1 MNKTTKR
8 LLFAVLILLLF
19 LLTVYF
25 VLALYYR
32 EGFSLNTWI
41 NGVYCTGKTVEE
53 VNSELLS
60 HTEAPDVVIVNK
72 AGEKYT
78 ITLADVDYHADFSS
92 ALEAYR
98 QEQNPYLW
106 VDNVLFH
113 SRRTLA
119 PAVTVDEE
127 ALRRAYNALDF
138 VQTEQKRIKDYS
150 LTRDAEGAYVFT
162 DGLSD
167 RIDLEKAFL
176 ALKQIVEN
184 GQETLNLQ
192 ESGCY
197 YEITPDESQK
207 ALRNLWKEIERFQT
221 CDIVYCFGE
230 ERHPMIA
237 ADCAFFLTAENGL
250 PVQDEKG
257 SFVLDEEAVTA
268 YVQSLAEEYDGYGRT
283 RQFHSTRG
291 DVITIDGGTYGSK
304 MDRKKETAYLLEHL
318 LDPGVHTGTPQSH
331 IPSYEREAFCYGKN
345 DIGDTYIEVDMTEQ
359 KMYYYEKGVL
369 KLDTEIVTGN
379 MRRRMGT
386 PEGVN
391 FVYNKQK
398 NRVLR
403 GPGYA
408 SPVKFWMPVKG
419 GIGIH
424 DAGWRKEFGGDIY
437 QTAGSHGCINLPPSV
452 AKTIFDNI
460 SAGTPV
466 ICYNLPGTEKSTTS
480 GTAKPAE
487 TKPAETTAP
496 AETPAPAETQAPAP
510 AETQAPG
517 PAPTTA
523 PTQAETKAPET
534 AAPTQAGPGG
544 PSGDNGGNIAVGP
557 GA

>member
-1 MNKTTKR
+1 MKRTTKKVF
-8 LLFAVLILLLF
+8 FAVLMMLLF
-19 LLTVYF
+19 LLAVYV
-25 VLALYYR
+25 VLAFYYR

-60 HTEAPDVVIVNK
+60 RTEAPNIVITDKTGETYTISLADADYRADYSN
-72 AGEKYT
+72 GLEKYR
-78 ITLADVDYHADFSS
+78 L
-92 ALEAYR
+92 
-98 QEQNPYLW
+98 EQNPYLW

-119 PAVTVDEE
+119 PAVTVDEDS
-127 ALRRAYNALDF
+127 LRKAYNALGF
-138 VQTEQKRIKDYS
+138 VQTEQERIKDYS

-162 DGLSD
+162 DGLSG

-176 ALKQIVEN
+176 ALKEIVEN

-230 ERHPMIA
+230 ERHPLAA
-237 ADCAFFLTAENGL
+237 ADCASFLQKEEGL

-257 SFVLDEEAVTA
+257 SFILEEEAVKE
-268 YVQSLAEEYDGYGRT
+268 YIERLAEEYDGYGRT

-291 DVITIDGGTYGSK
+291 DVITIEGGTYGSK
-304 MDRKKETAYLLEHL
+304 LDQKKEVRYLMEHL
-318 LDPGVHTGTPQSH
+318 LDPGVHTGTLQTH
-331 IPSYEREAFCYGKN
+331 IPTYEREAFCYGKN
-345 DIGDTYIEVDMTEQ
+345 DIGDTYIEVDMTQQ

-369 KLDTEIVTGN
+369 KLETEIVTGN

-424 DAGWRKEFGGDIY
+424 DASWRKEFGGDIY
-437 QTAGSHGCINLPPSV
+437 QTAGSHGCINTPKDKMEEL
-452 AKTIFDNI
+452 FDCVQI
-460 SAGTPV
+460 GTPV
-466 ICYNLPGTEKSTTS
+466 VRFY
-480 GTAKPAE
+480 
-487 TKPAETTAP
+487 
-496 AETPAPAETQAPAP
+496 
-510 AETQAPG
+510 
-517 PAPTTA
+517 
-523 PTQAETKAPET
+523 
-534 AAPTQAGPGG
+534 
-544 PSGDNGGNIAVGP
+544 
-557 GA
+557 

>member
-8 LLFAVLILLLF
+8 LFFAVLILLLF

-25 VLALYYR
+25 VLAFYYR

-60 HTEAPDVVIVNK
+60 HTEAPNVVIVDK

-78 ITLADVDYHADFSS
+78 IALADVDYHADFGS
-92 ALEAYR
+92 ALETYR

-113 SRRTLA
+113 SRRTLT

-127 ALRRAYNALDF
+127 ALRRAYNALEF

-150 LTRDAEGAYVFT
+150 LTGDAEGAYVFT

-184 GQETLNLQ
+184 GQDTLNLQ

-230 ERHPMIA
+230 ERHPVTA
-237 ADCAFFLTAENGL
+237 ADCASFLTAENGL

-291 DVITIDGGTYGSK
+291 DVITIEGGTYGSK
-304 MDRKKETAYLLEHL
+304 MDRKKETTYLLEHL
-318 LDPGVHTGTPQSH
+318 LDPGVHTGTPQTH
-331 IPSYEREAFCYGKN
+331 IPIYEREAFCYGKN

-369 KLDTEIVTGN
+369 KLETEIVTGN

-424 DAGWRKEFGGDIY
+424 DAEWRKEFGGDIY
-437 QTAGSHGCINLPPSV
+437 QTAGSHGCINTPKDKMEEL
-452 AKTIFDNI
+452 FDYVQI
-460 SAGTPV
+460 GTPV
-466 ICYNLPGTEKSTTS
+466 VMFY
-480 GTAKPAE
+480 
-487 TKPAETTAP
+487 
-496 AETPAPAETQAPAP
+496 
-510 AETQAPG
+510 
-517 PAPTTA
+517 
-523 PTQAETKAPET
+523 
-534 AAPTQAGPGG
+534 
-544 PSGDNGGNIAVGP
+544 
-557 GA
+557 

>member
-25 VLALYYR
+25 VLAFYYR

-60 HTEAPDVVIVNK
+60 HTEAPNVVIVDK
-72 AGEKYT
+72 AGEEYT
-78 ITLADVDYHADFSS
+78 IALSDVDYRADFGS

-106 VDNVLFH
+106 VDNVLLH

-127 ALRRAYNALDF
+127 ALRRAYNALKF
-138 VQTEQKRIKDYS
+138 VQTEQERIKDYS
-150 LTRDAEGAYVFT
+150 LTRDTEGAYVFT

-207 ALRNLWKEIERFQT
+207 ALRNLWKEIEKFQT

-230 ERHPMIA
+230 ERHPVTA
-237 ADCAFFLTAENGL
+237 ADCASFLTAQNGL

-291 DVITIDGGTYGSK
+291 DVITIEGGTYGSK
-304 MDRKKETAYLLEHL
+304 MDRKKETVYLLEHL
-318 LDPGVHTGTPQSH
+318 LDPGVHTGTPQTH
-331 IPSYEREAFCYGKN
+331 IPIYEREAFCYGKN

-369 KLDTEIVTGN
+369 KLETEIVTGN

-437 QTAGSHGCINLPPSV
+437 QTAGSHGCINTPKDKMEEL
-452 AKTIFDNI
+452 FDCVQI
-460 SAGTPV
+460 GTPV
-466 ICYNLPGTEKSTTS
+466 VMFY
-480 GTAKPAE
+480 
-487 TKPAETTAP
+487 
-496 AETPAPAETQAPAP
+496 
-510 AETQAPG
+510 
-517 PAPTTA
+517 
-523 PTQAETKAPET
+523 
-534 AAPTQAGPGG
+534 
-544 PSGDNGGNIAVGP
+544 
-557 GA
+557 

>member
-60 HTEAPDVVIVNK
+60 HTEAPDVVIVDK

-197 YEITPDESQK
+197 YEITPDES
-207 ALRNLWKEIERFQT
+207 
-221 CDIVYCFGE
+221 
-230 ERHPMIA
+230 
-237 ADCAFFLTAENGL
+237 AFFLTAENGL

-369 KLDTEIVTGN
+369 KLETEIVTGN

-437 QTAGSHGCINLPPSV
+437 QTAGSHGCINTPKDKMEEL
-452 AKTIFDNI
+452 FDYVQI
-460 SAGTPV
+460 GTPV
-466 ICYNLPGTEKSTTS
+466 VMFY
-480 GTAKPAE
+480 
-487 TKPAETTAP
+487 
-496 AETPAPAETQAPAP
+496 
-510 AETQAPG
+510 
-517 PAPTTA
+517 
-523 PTQAETKAPET
+523 
-534 AAPTQAGPGG
+534 
-544 PSGDNGGNIAVGP
+544 
-557 GA
+557 

>member
-1 MNKTTKR
+1 M
-8 LLFAVLILLLF
+8 
-19 LLTVYF
+19 
-25 VLALYYR
+25 
-32 EGFSLNTWI
+32 
-41 NGVYCTGKTVEE
+41 
-53 VNSELLS
+53 
-60 HTEAPDVVIVNK
+60 
-72 AGEKYT
+72 
-78 ITLADVDYHADFSS
+78 
-92 ALEAYR
+92 
-98 QEQNPYLW
+98 
-106 VDNVLFH
+106 
-113 SRRTLA
+113 
-119 PAVTVDEE
+119 
-127 ALRRAYNALDF
+127 
-138 VQTEQKRIKDYS
+138 
-150 LTRDAEGAYVFT
+150 
-162 DGLSD
+162 
-167 RIDLEKAFL
+167 
-176 ALKQIVEN
+176 ALKEIVEN

-207 ALRNLWKEIERFQT
+207 TLRNLWKEIERFQT

-230 ERHPMIA
+230 ERHPVTA
-237 ADCAFFLTAENGL
+237 ADCASFLTAQNGL

-257 SFVLDEEAVTA
+257 SFVLDEEAVAA

-291 DVITIDGGTYGSK
+291 DVITIEGGTYGSK

-318 LDPGVHTGTPQSH
+318 LDSSVHTGIPQTH
-331 IPSYEREAFCYGKN
+331 IPIYEREAFCYGKN

-369 KLDTEIVTGN
+369 KLETEIVTGN

-437 QTAGSHGCINLPPSV
+437 QTAGSHGCINTPKDKMEEL
-452 AKTIFDNI
+452 FDCVQI
-460 SAGTPV
+460 GTPV
-466 ICYNLPGTEKSTTS
+466 VMFY
-480 GTAKPAE
+480 
-487 TKPAETTAP
+487 
-496 AETPAPAETQAPAP
+496 
-510 AETQAPG
+510 
-517 PAPTTA
+517 
-523 PTQAETKAPET
+523 
-534 AAPTQAGPGG
+534 
-544 PSGDNGGNIAVGP
+544 
-557 GA
+557 

>member
-25 VLALYYR
+25 VLAFYYR

-60 HTEAPDVVIVNK
+60 HTEAPNVVIVDK
-72 AGEKYT
+72 AGEEYT
-78 ITLADVDYHADFSS
+78 IALSDVDYRADFGS

-106 VDNVLFH
+106 VDNVLLH

-127 ALRRAYNALDF
+127 ALRRAYNALEF
-138 VQTEQKRIKDYS
+138 VQTEQERIKDYS
-150 LTRDAEGAYVFT
+150 LTRDTEGAYVFT

-207 ALRNLWKEIERFQT
+207 ALRNLWKEIEKFQT

-230 ERHPMIA
+230 ERHPVTA
-237 ADCAFFLTAENGL
+237 ADCASFLTAQNGL

-291 DVITIDGGTYGSK
+291 DVITIEGGTYGSK
-304 MDRKKETAYLLEHL
+304 MDRKKETVYLLEHL
-318 LDPGVHTGTPQSH
+318 LDPGVHTGTPQTH
-331 IPSYEREAFCYGKN
+331 IPIYEREAFCYGKN

-369 KLDTEIVTGN
+369 KLETEIVTGN

-437 QTAGSHGCINLPPSV
+437 QTAGSHGCINTPKDKMEEL
-452 AKTIFDNI
+452 FDCVQI
-460 SAGTPV
+460 GTPV
-466 ICYNLPGTEKSTTS
+466 VMFY
-480 GTAKPAE
+480 
-487 TKPAETTAP
+487 
-496 AETPAPAETQAPAP
+496 
-510 AETQAPG
+510 
-517 PAPTTA
+517 
-523 PTQAETKAPET
+523 
-534 AAPTQAGPGG
+534 
-544 PSGDNGGNIAVGP
+544 
-557 GA
+557 

>member
-8 LLFAVLILLLF
+8 LFFAVLILLLF

-25 VLALYYR
+25 VLAFYYR

-60 HTEAPDVVIVNK
+60 RTEAPNIVITDK
-72 AGEKYT
+72 TGQTYT
-78 ITLADVDYHADFSS
+78 ISLVDAEYLADYSN
-92 ALEAYR
+92 ALERYR

-113 SRRTLA
+113 SRRTLD
-119 PAVTVDEE
+119 PTVTVDTAALKKAFDSLAFVREE
-127 ALRRAYNALDF
+127 R
-138 VQTEQKRIKDYS
+138 QKKKDYS
-150 LTRDAEGAYVFT
+150 LYQSENGAYVFT
-162 DGLSD
+162 DGLVD

-176 ALKQIVEN
+176 ALKEIVEN
-184 GQETLNLQ
+184 GQETLDLQ

-221 CDIVYCFGE
+221 CNIVYCFGE
-230 ERHPMIA
+230 ERHPVTA
-237 ADCAFFLTAENGL
+237 ADCASFLTAENGL

-268 YVQSLAEEYDGYGRT
+268 YVQSLAKEYDGYGRT
-283 RQFHSTRG
+283 RQFHSTKG
-291 DVITIDGGTYGSK
+291 DVITIEGGTYGSK
-304 MDRKKETAYLLEHL
+304 LDQKKEVRYLMEHL
-318 LDPGVHTGTPQSH
+318 LDPGVHTGTQQSH
-331 IPSYEREAFCYGKN
+331 IPVYEREAFCYGKN

-369 KLDTEIVTGN
+369 KLETEIVTGN

-424 DAGWRKEFGGDIY
+424 DASWRKEFGGDIY
-437 QTAGSHGCINLPPSV
+437 QTAGSHGCINTPKDKMEEL
-452 AKTIFDNI
+452 FDCVQI
-460 SAGTPV
+460 GTPV
-466 ICYNLPGTEKSTTS
+466 VMFY
-480 GTAKPAE
+480 
-487 TKPAETTAP
+487 
-496 AETPAPAETQAPAP
+496 
-510 AETQAPG
+510 
-517 PAPTTA
+517 
-523 PTQAETKAPET
+523 
-534 AAPTQAGPGG
+534 
-544 PSGDNGGNIAVGP
+544 
-557 GA
+557 

>member
-8 LLFAVLILLLF
+8 LFFAVLILLLF

-25 VLALYYR
+25 VLAFYYR

-60 HTEAPDVVIVNK
+60 HTEAPNVVIVDK
-72 AGEKYT
+72 TGEEYT
-78 ITLADVDYHADFSS
+78 IALADVDYRADFGS

-106 VDNVLFH
+106 VDNILLH

-119 PAVTVDEE
+119 PVVTVDEE
-127 ALRRAYNALDF
+127 ALRRAYNALKF
-138 VQTEQKRIKDYS
+138 VQTEQGRIKDYS
-150 LTRDAEGAYVFT
+150 LTRNAEGAYVFT

-176 ALKQIVEN
+176 ALKEIVES

-197 YEITPDESQK
+197 YEITPDENQK

-230 ERHPMIA
+230 ERHPVTA
-237 ADCAFFLTAENGL
+237 ADCASFLVTENGL

-291 DVITIDGGTYGSK
+291 DVITIEGGTYGSK
-304 MDRKKETAYLLEHL
+304 LDQKKEAAYLMEHL
-318 LDPGVHTGTPQSH
+318 LEPGVHTGIPQSH
-331 IPSYEREAFCYGKN
+331 IPAYEREAFCYGKN
-345 DIGDTYIEVDMTEQ
+345 DIGDTYIEVDMTQQ

-369 KLDTEIVTGN
+369 RLETDVVTGN

-398 NRVLR
+398 DRILR

-408 SPVKFWMPVKG
+408 SPVKFWVPVKG
-419 GIGIH
+419 SIGIH
-424 DAGWRKEFGGDIY
+424 DASWRKEFGGDIY
-437 QTAGSHGCINLPPSV
+437 QTAGSHGCINTPKDKMEELYEMV
-452 AKTIFDNI
+452 QI
-460 SAGTPV
+460 GTPV
-466 ICYNLPGTEKSTTS
+466 VMFY
-480 GTAKPAE
+480 
-487 TKPAETTAP
+487 
-496 AETPAPAETQAPAP
+496 
-510 AETQAPG
+510 
-517 PAPTTA
+517 
-523 PTQAETKAPET
+523 
-534 AAPTQAGPGG
+534 
-544 PSGDNGGNIAVGP
+544 
-557 GA
+557 